1 MKLFSQMELK
11 YQAFTNAV
19 KNYLSKTLPNF
30 GTSYGNNTI
39 FGQLINVVTSSVQN
53 MLLYIEDAM
62 TEQNKYTAQ
71 RKKSIYSLASQSGY
85 QPFLGKAAGVALNIS
100 FVPNNTEHLNV
111 MINNKTPL
119 VCTQNGL
126 LYNILLPQET
136 IVLSLDKDNS
146 SRQIYAVQGRFETQS
161 FMSRGGDFYTQNF
174 NYAGNIDT
182 EYIEVK
188 INGEKWEYCSSVYDM
203 EPNHK
208 QWTYRVSLAGGID
221 LIFGNQ
227 IYGRALKAD
236 DMISVTYLLHDGS
249 LGNVDVNTETY
260 FVFNDALQDLSGNE
274 VDGNNVFN
282 ITFASLDAV
291 TSGSNSE
298 TIHQVKQMI
307 GLNSRSF
314 VLSSADNYKTFIN
327 RFAFCGYNR
336 TWSVPGSLVVN
347 SLIMK
352 NYQHNLKTG
361 VDYFSLNESDFKLS
375 TEQKNSIKKC
385 IQMSGCQLAGVTYEI
400 IDPIIYKY
408 AMYVYVTLKNNQGDR
423 AFVSNKIRSLVGDFF
438 SNIQSDIFIPKSD
451 IVQYL
456 KNNVE
461 EIDGVDVYF
470 LSEANEKA
478 LQTKRY
484 EKTTYISDPISG
496 LSKKKIETV
505 YVEEGTNPNLG
516 LDEHGNIYLENDEQ
530 FPVLMGQWDFMN
542 DSNDQVVINDPL
554 IITFR

>member
-1 MKLFSQMELK
+1 MKLFSQMEMK

-361 VDYFSLNESDFKLS
+361 VDYFSLNENDFKLS

-451 IVQYL
+451 IVQHL

-530 FPVLMGQWDFMN
+530 FPVLMGQWDFVN

>member
-1 MKLFSQMELK
+1 MKLFSQMEMK

-361 VDYFSLNESDFKLS
+361 VDYFSLNENDFKLS

-451 IVQYL
+451 IVQHL

-496 LSKKKIETV
+496 LSKKKVETV

-530 FPVLMGQWDFMN
+530 FPVLMGQWDFVN

>member
-1 MKLFSQMELK
+1 MKLFSQMEMK

-361 VDYFSLNESDFKLS
+361 VDYFSLNENDFKLS

-451 IVQYL
+451 IVQHL

-496 LSKKKIETV
+496 LSKKKVETI

-530 FPVLMGQWDFMN
+530 FPVLMGQWDFVN

>member
-1 MKLFSQMELK
+1 MKLFSQMEMK

-361 VDYFSLNESDFKLS
+361 VDYFSLNENDFKLS

-451 IVQYL
+451 IVQHL

-461 EIDGVDVYF
+461 EFDGVDVYF

-530 FPVLMGQWDFMN
+530 FPVLMGQWDFVN

>member
-182 EYIEVK
+182 DYIEVK

-203 EPNHK
+203 EPNRK
-208 QWTYRVSLAGGID
+208 QWSYRVSLAGGID

-400 IDPIIYKY
+400 IDPTIYKY

-451 IVQYL
+451 IVQHL

-478 LQTKRY
+478 LQTRRY

-496 LSKKKIETV
+496 LSKKKTETV

-530 FPVLMGQWDFMN
+530 FPVLMGQWDFTN

>member
-1 MKLFSQMELK
+1 
-11 YQAFTNAV
+11 
-19 KNYLSKTLPNF
+19 
-30 GTSYGNNTI
+30 
-39 FGQLINVVTSSVQN
+39 

-327 RFAFCGYNR
+327 RFAFCGYSR

-361 VDYFSLNESDFKLS
+361 VDYFSLNENDFKLS

-451 IVQYL
+451 IVQHL
-456 KNNVE
+456 KNNIE

-496 LSKKKIETV
+496 LSKKKVETV

-530 FPVLMGQWDFMN
+530 FPVLMGQWDFVN

>member
-274 VDGNNVFN
+274 VDGNNIFN

-361 VDYFSLNESDFKLS
+361 VDYFSLNENDFKLS
-375 TEQKNSIKKC
+375 AEQKASIKKC

-451 IVQYL
+451 IVQHL

-496 LSKKKIETV
+496 LSKKKIETI

-530 FPVLMGQWDFMN
+530 FPVLMGQWDFVN

>member
-182 EYIEVK
+182 DYIEVK

-203 EPNHK
+203 EPNRK

-361 VDYFSLNESDFKLS
+361 VDYFSLNENDFKLS

-400 IDPIIYKY
+400 IDPTIYKY

-451 IVQYL
+451 IVQHL

-470 LSEANEKA
+470 LSEANERA

-496 LSKKKIETV
+496 LSKKKTETV

-530 FPVLMGQWDFMN
+530 FPVLMGRWDFIN